1 MLGDTAVA
9 VNPRDERYK
18 KLVGRKVLLPIQNR
32 EIPIVTDEAVEKEFG
47 TGAVKVTPA
56 HDAVDFDISQ
66 RHKLEIREVIDKEGK
81 MTELAGQEFAGLSVV
96 EARRKVLAKLKE
108 LGLIKKD
115 EPYKHSVALCYK
127 CGSVIEPM
135 VSEQWFVKIKPLAEK
150 AIKAVRGGE
159 IKFHPKRFERIFFN
173 WMRNIRDWNI
183 SRQIVWGIRIPVW
196 YCVAERSGAKSAEV
210 TRSGTKADSPQ
221 CFVIS
226 DTKPT
231 KCSKC
236 GATKFI
242 PENDT
247 FDTWFSSGQWP
258 YATLQTTRKGDFE
271 RFYPT
276 SVMET
281 GWDIIFFWVARM
293 IMMGIYS
300 TGKIPFKDVVLHGL
314 VRDKDRQKMSKSKGN
329 VIDPM
334 VVADAYGADALRM
347 ALVFNTSLGFD
358 VMISED
364 KILTQKKFANKIW
377 NAARFS
383 LQNFNKN
390 FNPKKVKPDYT
401 KKDRWILAELEKTS
415 EKTKKDLENYKFHE
429 AAQKIY
435 HFFWHKFCDKCIEDV
450 KTRIKEPKS
459 EKDKKI
465 AQLILW
471 TVLVESLKLLHPF
484 MPFITEAIYQ
494 EIPHRP
500 QKALIIENW
509 PLR

>member
-1 MLGDTAVA
+1 
-9 VNPRDERYK
+9 
-18 KLVGRKVLLPIQNR
+18 
-32 EIPIVTDEAVEKEFG
+32 
-47 TGAVKVTPA
+47 
-56 HDAVDFDISQ
+56 
-66 RHKLEIREVIDKEGK
+66 
-81 MTELAGQEFAGLSVV
+81 
-96 EARRKVLAKLKE
+96 
-108 LGLIKKD
+108 
-115 EPYKHSVALCYK
+115 
-127 CGSVIEPM
+127 
-135 VSEQWFVKIKPLAEK
+135 
-150 AIKAVRGGE
+150 
-159 IKFHPKRFERIFFN
+159 
-173 WMRNIRDWNI
+173 
-183 SRQIVWGIRIPVW
+183 
-196 YCVAERSGAKSAEV
+196 
-210 TRSGTKADSPQ
+210 
-221 CFVIS
+221 
-226 DTKPT
+226 
-231 KCSKC
+231 
-236 GATKFI
+236 
-242 PENDT
+242 
-247 FDTWFSSGQWP
+247 
-258 YATLQTTRKGDFE
+258 
-271 RFYPT
+271 
-276 SVMET
+276 
-281 GWDIIFFWVARM
+281 
-293 IMMGIYS
+293 MMGIYS